1 MNEPSSIAMAG
12 GRLTIYKLENTE
24 MARQACMFGATDDAL
39 AGRFE
44 VCRRTIDN
52 WIATIPEFSKLYGKA
67 ARSRMSQWS
76 RRCSRAPRGW
86 SKR

>member
-1 MNEPSSIAMAG
+1 MAG
-12 GRLTIYKLENTE
+12 GRLTIYRLENAE
-24 MARQACMFGATDDAL
+24 IVPRACMLGATNDAL

-44 VCRRTIDN
+44 VCDAPSITESPRSSSL
-52 WIATIPEFSKLYGKA
+52 AKLYNKA

>member
-1 MNEPSSIAMAG
+1 MAG
-12 GRLTIYKLENTE
+12 GRLTIYRLEN
-24 MARQACMFGATDDAL
+24 AKSVPQACMLGATNDAL

-52 WIATIPEFSKLYGKA
+52 WIATIPSLAKLYDEA